1 MVYGRLTYDKLNT
14 KNSKLNILTTQD
26 SRLNSIEMKNIL
38 TYTALLLVGLLLGYL
53 FFGGSHSPD
62 GVSDHVAEEHMD
74 DEGNIIYTC
83 SMHPQVRQN
92 EPGDCP
98 ICGMELI
105 PADNSSRQS
114 AADNDYTL
122 TMTNAAVKLADI
134 QTSRVAYGMPVHTF
148 TLPGRVVENKNNVS
162 AITAHYPGRIRDLFV
177 DYEGTFV
184 REGQKLASIY
194 SPELIAAQQELLE
207 TVKYREQNPRLYEAS
222 RRKLLLWE
230 FPESTIDEIEQSG
243 EIMTELDFVSPV
255 SGYVSEI
262 AIAREEHVMEGGLM
276 YRVVDLSEVWIDFQA
291 YESNVSEIEE
301 GDMIRFSVKALPG
314 REFES
319 EVIYVD
325 PFLDNESRSVT
336 IRAEIDNPESRL
348 KPGMLAQA
356 EIRTSISAEQT
367 LLVPRSA
374 VMWTGRRSVV
384 YVQIPDRATPEFEA
398 REVEIGQR
406 AGDFYVVASG
416 LTEGDLVVTNGTFK
430 IDSAAQ
436 LSDKLSM
443 MNRRSR
449 ISDIERG
456 MTNGE
461 VDEMDHSDHQME
473 EMAAADTTEAHLH
486 DDHLTIL
493 VDHYLQMKNALTRDQ
508 FEMARNQLEM
518 FAAEVRENSD
528 MIDHDDH
535 SEMHR
540 EHHQAMVSAVTEAE
554 NAESL
559 ESFRLAFKKISDELI
574 KAIENQGYEGT
585 LFRQYCP
592 MYEGGS
598 EWISTSE
605 DIKNPFY
612 GSMMH
617 NCGETV
623 ERID

>member
-1 MVYGRLTYDKLNT
+1 
-14 KNSKLNILTTQD
+14 
-26 SRLNSIEMKNIL
+26 MKNIL

-148 TLPGRVVENKNNVS
+148 TLPGRIVENKNNVS